1 VTITRSGLTPNF
13 HRIVE
18 HGGILYLS
26 GVVARDGEADMA
38 TQTGQ
43 VIDRLEEL
51 LHSAGS
57 GLDHLLSVTVFV
69 TEMSDK
75 PAMNEVWRARF
86 GSRVLPARATIG
98 VSDLDGPYKIEVSV
112 IAAKL

>member
-1 VTITRSGLTPNF
+1 MITRTGLTPNF

-18 HGGILYLS
+18 HGGMLYLS
-26 GVVARDGEADMA
+26 GVVARDGEADMT

-51 LHSAGS
+51 LRSVGS
-57 GLDHLLSVTVFV
+57 SLDHLLSATVFI

-86 GSRVLPARATIG
+86 CSPALPARATIG
-98 VSDLDGPYKIEVSV
+98 VSDLDGPYKIEVTV
-112 IAAKL
+112 IAVKP